1 MQIELREIEE
11 KIKKLHVEIENM
23 KPKPINEN
31 HKKFLSIKSLA
42 KQNPIHIESLNLST
56 KTQKALFVNVLAYI
70 VSLESVNLYE
80 KLLYLCRMSNGCG
93 LKLEAE
99 EIYKGGLKFEEQD
112 VGRISEE
119 LRGLRYVLL
128 VEALVIANITGK
140 ASSVVLS
147 EIAEIASLLTV
158 NKIELQLISQV
169 AKSKLSKNLDLLN
182 GYSIPEVIAVD
193 NKFND
198 YIPQEWIEKQR
209 KKCCDPICLTGHFK
223 GRYNFSPTINYKTTI
238 EKQWKNNNEIVKKED
253 IIFEYLCPV
262 TKNAKKKKSKVIKAP
277 KNGKLFIV
285 DYRMKSEIQNKGA
298 NYKYNTYRA
307 VYVVSYYDN
316 YKDFCEWIKA
326 KIKFDRIVKK
336 F

>member
-31 HKKFLSIKSLA
+31 QKKFLSIKSLA

-80 KLLYLCRMSNGCG
+80 KLLYLCRITNGCG

-99 EIYKGGLKFEEQD
+99 EIYKGLKFEEQD
-112 VGRISEE
+112 VGRTSEE
-119 LRGLRYVLL
+119 LRDLRYVLL

-147 EIAEIASLLTV
+147 EIAEIASLLNV
-158 NKIELQLISQV
+158 NKVELQLISLV
-169 AKSKLSKNLDLLN
+169 AKSKLSENLDLLN
-182 GYSIPEVIAVD
+182 DFSISEVIALD
-193 NKFND
+193 NVFND
-198 YIPQEWIEKQR
+198 YIPKEWIEKQR
-209 KKCCDPICLTGHFK
+209 VKCCAPICLEGYFN
-223 GRYNFSPTINYKTTI
+223 GQYGFSPKINYKTKI
-238 EKQWKNNNEIVKKED
+238 VQQQKNNNEIVRQGDLIFNCLRPIEKDARKK
-253 IIFEYLCPV
+253 V
-262 TKNAKKKKSKVIKAP
+262 NNSIKAP
-277 KNGKLFIV
+277 KNGKLFII
-285 DYRMKSEIQNKGA
+285 DYRVKSKVQNK
-298 NYKYNTYRA
+298 NDTYRA

-326 KIKFDRIVKK
+326 KIKFDKIVKK

>member
-1 MQIELREIEE
+1 MTLTDLQIELREIEE

-23 KPKPINEN
+23 KPKAINDN
-31 HKKFLSIKSLA
+31 HKKFLSINILA
-42 KQNPIHIESLNLST
+42 KQSPINIETLNLSS
-56 KTQKALFVNVLAYI
+56 KTQKVLFVNVLAYI
-70 VSLESVNLYE
+70 VSLDRINFYE

-223 GRYNFSPTINYKTTI
+223 GQNSSPTINYKTTI
-238 EKQWKNNNEIVKKED
+238 EKQWKNNNEMVRKGGSIFKCLRPIKKGATKKVND
-253 IIFEYLCPV
+253 I
-262 TKNAKKKKSKVIKAP
+262 IKAP
-277 KNGKLFIV
+277 KSGKLFII
-285 DYRMKSEIQNKGA
+285 DYRVKSEVQNK
-298 NYKYNTYRA
+298 NDTYRA